1 MTVATLLWAFALF
14 QLKHYL
20 ADFHWQTAWMVST
33 KGIYG
38 HHGGLA
44 HAGMHGLLSLPV
56 LFVTAPLM
64 PALFALLILT
74 EIAVHYHID
83 WIKAHYVVQRDIR
96 EDDPAFWRLLGLDQ
110 TAHHLTYIAIL
121 ATLVKFGS

>member
-1 MTVATLLWAFALF
+1 MTVTSLLLAFALF

-20 ADFHWQTAWMVST
+20 ADFHWQTSWMVST

-38 HHGGLA
+38 HPGGLA
-44 HAGMHGLLSLPV
+44 HAGLHGLLTLPV
-56 LFVTAPLM
+56 LFVAAPAM
-64 PALFALLILT
+64 TALFALLILA

-83 WIKAHYVVQRDIR
+83 WIKAHHMAQPEIS

-110 TAHHLTYIAIL
+110 AAHHLTYIAML
-121 ATLVKFGS
+121 GALVVFGS